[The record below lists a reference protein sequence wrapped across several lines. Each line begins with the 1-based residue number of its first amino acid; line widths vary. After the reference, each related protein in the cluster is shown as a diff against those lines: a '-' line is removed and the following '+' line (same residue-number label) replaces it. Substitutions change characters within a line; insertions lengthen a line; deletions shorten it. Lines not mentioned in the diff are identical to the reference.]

1 MNEPVEIAI
10 NCDGEVTGEKYKGVF
25 KIRPRLSHRD
35 TLLRDQFRRELLGQG
50 GDAADANAQNIA
62 EVFSKIWAHTIEA
75 PIYWKDSNRGLD
87 LLDEAPV
94 VAIYKAIVEKE
105 KEFVDALKK
114 AGEEAAKDLK
124 PSKSK

>member
-1 MNEPVEIAI
+1 MNEPVEIAV
-10 NCDGEVTGEKYKGVF
+10 NCEGEVTGEKYKGVF
-25 KIRPRLSHRD
+25 KIKPRLTHRD
-35 TLLRDQFRRELLGQG
+35 TLLRDQFRRELLGG
-50 GDAADANAQNIA
+50 DGDASDPNARNIA
-62 EVFSKIWAHTIEA
+62 EVFSKIWAHTVDA

-94 VAIYKAIVEKE
+94 VEIYQAIVKRE

-114 AGEEAAKDLK
+114 SGEEAAKELK